1 MTLFESQKVL
11 ILVTSKLFL
20 IAIACT
26 FGVTS
31 KESFPSPSL
40 KKFISMFYSDSFT
53 VWAFTS
59 KFMIDFELIFV
70 YSMKLVLAIHIQLS

>member
-1 MTLFESQKVL
+1 MDKSSLNIYDFEMFSPILCAVFTFLMTLFESQKVL

-53 VWAFTS
+53 V
-59 KFMIDFELIFV
+59 
-70 YSMKLVLAIHIQLS
+70 